1 MSRDSSFEKIEASL
15 YLSESE
21 AVQKLTPTENERR
34 RRWVFC
40 ISKRMDDPLIPD
52 KMLVEQL
59 QAGYAGIFDPVSQS
73 TAYRDIACVNKLV
86 GNIQLG
92 AKNWYRYMIIE
103 GAKKAYA
110 IAEQKQDGKAMAAAL
125 DKIGKYTMAD
135 KPDNDVDWSQ
145 LVPPVFEPSADPD
158 LLENIEPVDDL
169 EERRRQLRSLF
180 KGEMQREAIDAEIE
194 IEQTDNE

>member
-1 MSRDSSFEKIEASL
+1 MSRDLSYDKIEASL
-15 YLSESE
+15 YLSDSE
-21 AVQKLTPTENERR
+21 ASKKLTPTENERR
-34 RRWVFC
+34 RRWLFC
-40 ISKRMDDPLIPD
+40 VSKRMGDPLIPD

-59 QAGYAGIFDPVSQS
+59 QAGYAGIFEPVAQS
-73 TAYRDIACVNKLV
+73 TAYRDIAAVNKII
-86 GNIQLG
+86 GNIQLA

-135 KPDNDVDWSQ
+135 KPDNEVDWSQ

-169 EERRRQLRSLF
+169 EERRRQLRALF
-180 KGEMQREAIDAEIE
+180 KVEMLREAIDTDVEPDE
-194 IEQTDNE
+194 PDNE